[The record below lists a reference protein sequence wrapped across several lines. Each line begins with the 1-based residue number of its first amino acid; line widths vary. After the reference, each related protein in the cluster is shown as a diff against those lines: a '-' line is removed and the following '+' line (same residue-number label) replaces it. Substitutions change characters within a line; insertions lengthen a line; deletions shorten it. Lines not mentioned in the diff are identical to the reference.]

1 MCLKRNN
8 KNNINSTCDGIQV
21 VFKSHEARTPHYEP
35 AKNAMIAAIITDK
48 ITDGP
53 AIDLAT
59 YPTTRNTP
67 TLNVPPR
74 PTFVKSNAPN
84 NDDAAVAC
92 CVDDVAM
99 VRADAHELLLL
110 TEWK

>member
-1 MCLKRNN
+1 MK
-8 KNNINSTCDGIQV
+8 STCYAVQV
-21 VFKSHEARTPHYEP
+21 AFKSHDARTAHYEP

-74 PTFVKSNAPN
+74 PTFVKSNALN

-92 CVDDVAM
+92 CVDVVAM
-99 VRADAHELLLL
+99 VSDDAHELLLVF
-110 TEWK
+110 TE

>member
-1 MCLKRNN
+1 MP
-8 KNNINSTCDGIQV
+8 
-21 VFKSHEARTPHYEP
+21 FKWFFFQSHDARTAHYEP
-35 AKNAMIAAIITDK
+35 AKNAMIAATMTDK

-74 PTFVKSNAPN
+74 PTFVKSNALN

-92 CVDDVAM
+92 WVDVVVAM
-99 VRADAHELLLL
+99 VSGDAHQLFLVF
-110 TEWK
+110 TE